1 MSLKMTGVD
10 GGETWGP
17 SAKILSDGRSQL
29 PNWPFH

>member
-17 SAKILSDGRSQL
+17 SAEVLTEKPVVHSL
-29 PNWPFH
+29 

>member
-1 MSLKMTGVD
+1 MTSFG

-17 SAKILSDGRSQL
+17 SAEVLNDGISQL